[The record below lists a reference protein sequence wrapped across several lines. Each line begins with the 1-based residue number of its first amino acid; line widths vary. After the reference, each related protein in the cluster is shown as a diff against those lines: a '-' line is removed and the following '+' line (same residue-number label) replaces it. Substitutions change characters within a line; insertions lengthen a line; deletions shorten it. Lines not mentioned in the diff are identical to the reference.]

1 MANLMNP
8 KKARDMDDQAAT
20 KVIAAIE
27 RLSNRIAKLD
37 ELSLETAAVATE
49 ARRAAMDAAEATN
62 PKQIATYLDKAVS
75 PKLDE
80 LQRDFGTLHR
90 EVKGGAWQAMHDA
103 AEAKRL
109 FEKNAAVYDRDLDA
123 FQDEKLWW
131 RMKAFIVAIIAAV
144 AFNIGFEL
152 LV

>member
-1 MANLMNP
+1 
-8 KKARDMDDQAAT
+8 MDNQSAQ
-20 KVIAAIE
+20 KIIAAIE

-62 PKQIATYLDKAVS
+62 PKQIASYLDKAVS
-75 PKLDE
+75 PKLDKV
-80 LQRDFGTLHR
+80 QRDFETMHR
-90 EVKGGAWQAMHDA
+90 DVKNGAWQAMHDA

-109 FEKNAAVYDRDLDA
+109 FEKNATRWDRDFDA
-123 FQDEKLWW
+123 FQDEKFWW
-131 RMKAFIVAIIAAV
+131 RAKAFAAALIVVV

-152 LV
+152 IVSST

>member
-80 LQRDFGTLHR
+80 LQRDFCLLYTSPSPR
-90 EVKGGAWQAMHDA
+90 
-103 AEAKRL
+103 
-109 FEKNAAVYDRDLDA
+109 DRTRS
-123 FQDEKLWW
+123 
-131 RMKAFIVAIIAAV
+131 RMPSSA
-144 AFNIGFEL
+144 
-152 LV
+152 

>member
-1 MANLMNP
+1 
-8 KKARDMDDQAAT
+8 MDDQAAT

-37 ELSLETAAVATE
+37 GLSLETAAVATE

-75 PKLDE
+75 PKLDKV
-80 LQRDFGTLHR
+80 QSDFDAMHR
-90 EVKGGAWQAMHDA
+90 EVKKGAWQAMHDA

-109 FEKNAAVYDRDLDA
+109 FEKNATLWDRDLDA
-123 FQDEKLWW
+123 FQEEKLWW
-131 RMKAFIVAIIAAV
+131 RAKAFAAALIVVV